1 VATRRFWSKTAIRS
15 AILLGVALT
24 VSMGGGLLLARGQD
38 PPPTPSPAPDAPDP
52 QAGQAPA
59 PGQADDQSPQ
69 VMTRGPIHEAFAT
82 PVVHDPAPGPV
93 VPKDPPQPIEEMPPD
108 QKPASQN
115 IQWIPGYWSWDVTRN
130 DWLWISGIWRE
141 PPPNTQWVPGYWNQ
155 VEGGH
160 QWVPGTWVPVSTAQA
175 QGQSQPSYLPPPPR
189 SLEAGPNT
197 PPPSANVA
205 WTPGYWSWQGTQ
217 YAWRPGFYAAVQPN
231 WVWMPAHYVW
241 SPSGYLFVA
250 GYWDHPVANRGLM
263 FAPVYYPQPVYAQP
277 GFVFTPSISIVG
289 PSVTANLF
297 VSAGT
302 GQYMFGNFYGSG
314 FVNVG
319 ITPWFSFAF
328 ATGRPAYYD
337 PLFSYYAVINVRQN
351 PMWITQV
358 RAAYVERINNV
369 ALRPAATY
377 IEQTRIIERNV
388 TINRNVT
395 VIDHTTIGMPL
406 DKLAAHPGAGVRLQ
420 RVSAAERQ
428 QIRQQVAQLHQF
440 REQRASQERL
450 VARERAAGG
459 AGANRPRPMNLPHSP
474 IAARPAAR
482 AAESHAAAAQRAEDH
497 RADAAHAAD
506 ARRAEAAHTADAHR
520 QEAART
526 AGGQRPEAQN
536 RGMNGANA
544 RQAQTRTNQAPAAR
558 RPPARTSAAQS
569 RSNRP
574 GEEEERHRPE

>member
-1 VATRRFWSKTAIRS
+1 MIP
-15 AILLGVALT
+15 L
-24 VSMGGGLLLARGQD
+24 GGGVLPARGQD
-38 PPPTPSPAPDAPDP
+38 PPPTPSPAADAPDP

-59 PGQADDQSPQ
+59 QGQGDDQGPQ

-82 PVVHDPAPGPV
+82 PVVHDPTAGPV

-108 QKPASQN
+108 QKPAGQN

-175 QGQSQPSYLPPPPR
+175 QGAGQGQGQPNYLPPPPR

-197 PPPSANVA
+197 PQPSANVA
-205 WTPGYWSWQGTQ
+205 WTPGYWSWQGAQ
-217 YAWRPGFYAAVQPN
+217 YAWRPGFWAAVQPN

-241 SPSGYLFVA
+241 SPSGYLFVG
-250 GYWDHPVANRGLM
+250 GYWDHPVASRGLM

-289 PSVTANLF
+289 PAVTANLF

-302 GQYMFGNFYGSG
+302 GQYMFGNFYGQG
-314 FVNVG
+314 FIGVG

-337 PLFSYYAVINVRQN
+337 PLFSYYAVVNVRQN
-351 PMWITQV
+351 PAWITQV
-358 RAAYVERINNV
+358 RASYVERINNV

-377 IEQTRIIERNV
+377 VEQTRIIERNV

-395 VIDHTTIGMPL
+395 VIDHREVAMPL
-406 DKLAAHPGAGVRLQ
+406 DKLAAHPGSGMRFE
-420 RVSAAERQ
+420 RVSVAERQ
-428 QIRQQVAQLHQF
+428 QLRQQVAQLHQF

-459 AGANRPRPMNLPHSP
+459 AAANRPRPMNLPHSP

-482 AAESHAAAAQRAEDH
+482 AAESHAAANARAEDH
-497 RADAAHAAD
+497 RAAAVHAEA
-506 ARRAEAAHTADAHR
+506 AQRAEAR
-520 QEAART
+520 RPEANRA
-526 AGGQRPEAQN
+526 AGAQRPEAQG

-544 RQAQTRTNQAPAAR
+544 RQAQSRPNQPSAAR
-558 RPPARTSAAQS
+558 RPPARTTSAQP
-569 RSNRP
+569 RTNR
-574 GEEEERHRPE
+574 EEEERRRPE